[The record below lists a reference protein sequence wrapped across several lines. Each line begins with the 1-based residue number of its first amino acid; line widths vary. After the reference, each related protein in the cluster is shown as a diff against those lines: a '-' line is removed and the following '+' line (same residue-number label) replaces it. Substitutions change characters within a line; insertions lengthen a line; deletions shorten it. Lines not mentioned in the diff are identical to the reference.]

1 MYLCL
6 KTTNQMNYSDSMS
19 ANFVKFYHSLERK
32 VLVLVSEIIL
42 KPLFLEVLKIS
53 EDDKQFN

>member
-19 ANFVKFYHSLERK
+19 ATFVKFYHSLERK